1 MKKTVKVVIACAT
14 GMATS
19 TMAATKLTRE
29 LAKRGV
35 DAKVTK
41 GNITDLAALTET
53 ILQQQVAQALK
64 DAGLGFLAQQVPP
77 VLFHSTPLPTAL
89 IVSPRDVIRQDG
101 NLSLLADLSLEGI
114 SRLEDEVADYMD
126 ASTLVEDV
134 GGR

>member
-41 GNITDLAALTET
+41 GNITDLAALVKHGKPDFVVCTAVT
-53 ILQQQVAQALK
+53 K
-64 DAGLGFLAQQVPP
+64 MDLGVP
-77 VLFHSTPLPTAL
+77 VFNGVPLLSNKGVEEFYKEIMDL
-89 IVSPRDVIRQDG
+89 ID
-101 NLSLLADLSLEGI
+101 
-114 SRLEDEVADYMD
+114 
-126 ASTLVEDV
+126 TL
-134 GGR
+134 